1 MLVIKVEL
9 WPGGD
14 PGKAE
19 LVGGA
24 TVVNDGTGTWDRGNY
39 DIEFSG
45 ERDKLTDHTAIKRV
59 RVEGFPR
66 LELGAFELLRRAFAK
81 LGEPNGV

>member
-24 TVVNDGTGTWDRGNY
+24 TVVN
-39 DIEFSG
+39 
-45 ERDKLTDHTAIKRV
+45 
-59 RVEGFPR
+59 
-66 LELGAFELLRRAFAK
+66 ELLRQAFAK